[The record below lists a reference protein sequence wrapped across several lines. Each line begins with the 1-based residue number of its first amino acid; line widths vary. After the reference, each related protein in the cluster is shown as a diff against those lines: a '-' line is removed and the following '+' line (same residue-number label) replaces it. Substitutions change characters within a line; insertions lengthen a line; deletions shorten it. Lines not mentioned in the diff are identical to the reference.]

1 MTTQQKNGVNA
12 ITLLKDDHQKVKQ
25 AFAQFEELGP
35 QAYVG
40 KRELADEICSELI
53 MHTQLEEEVIYPAF
67 RKQLKDAKSLVNE
80 AKVEHDSARALIE
93 EIQTME
99 SDEELF
105 DAKVKVLSEY
115 VEHHVKEEEQEMF
128 PLLQKSK
135 LDLHHLGK
143 QLVERKMQLRND

>member
-1 MTTQQKNGVNA
+1 MTTQQIGINA

-40 KRELADEICSELI
+40 KRELADEICSELTI
-53 MHTQLEEEVIYPAF
+53 HTQLEEEVIYPAF
-67 RKQLKDAKSLVNE
+67 RKQMKDAKSLVNE
-80 AKVEHDSARALIE
+80 ALVEHDSARVLIE
-93 EIQTME
+93 EIQSME

-115 VEHHVKEEEQEMF
+115 VEHHVNEEEQEMF
-128 PLLQKSK
+128 PLLQKSN
-135 LDLHHLGK
+135 LDLNSLGK
-143 QLVERKMQLRND
+143 KLVERKMQLRDDD